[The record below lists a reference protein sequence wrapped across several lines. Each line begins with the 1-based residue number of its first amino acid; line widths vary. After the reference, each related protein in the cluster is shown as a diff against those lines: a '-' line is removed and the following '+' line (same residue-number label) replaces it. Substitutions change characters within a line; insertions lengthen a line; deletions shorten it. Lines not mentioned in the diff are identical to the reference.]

1 MAEQKI
7 ILRVDGMTCGHCTGK
22 VEKFVA
28 KVTGVT
34 SVRANLAEK
43 IVEVEGSFSTQ
54 EVKDTIVRL
63 GYHVLD

>member
-43 IVEVEGSFSTQ
+43 TVEVQGSFSTQ